1 MQKPNLDRLWR
12 VWIKIGLPC
21 ETQIL
26 FKNAVHLI
34 KSQLSEV
41 INLLE
46 TDKIIDWYY
55 FLLHGR
61 EKDPNFYFDV
71 IFSLK
76 EGVKSEDFLS
86 LLPSYCLNPEQLKRG
101 FGESISGISK
111 TQLKNDEI
119 EEAWRVI
126 GEQSEWVINTLASH
140 KEGEITIQQ
149 YLQFMHYF
157 MNMMGLG
164 NHSTFQIPA
173 PYAILRF

>member
-12 VWIKIGLPC
+12 VWIKIGPPC
-21 ETQIL
+21 ETQAL

-34 KSQLSEV
+34 KTQVSEV
-41 INLLE
+41 IHILE
-46 TDKIIDWYY
+46 TKKVIEWYY

-61 EKDPNFYFDV
+61 ENDPNFYFDV

-76 EGVKSEDFLS
+76 EGVKSEDFIAA
-86 LLPSYCLNPEQLKRG
+86 LPSYCLDPKHLEHG
-101 FGESISGISK
+101 FGASISGISK

-126 GEQSEWVINTLASH
+126 GEQSEWVINMLASH
-140 KEGEITIQQ
+140 KDEELTIQQ

-157 MNMMGLG
+157 MNMLGLG
-164 NHSTFQIPA
+164 NHSTFQIPP